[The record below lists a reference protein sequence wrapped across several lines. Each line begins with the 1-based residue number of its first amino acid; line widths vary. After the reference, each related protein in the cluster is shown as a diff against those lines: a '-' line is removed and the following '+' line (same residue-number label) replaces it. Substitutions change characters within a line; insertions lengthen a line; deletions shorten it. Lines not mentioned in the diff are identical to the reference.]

1 MVKLIASCIC
11 TKDNYLMVQS
21 MDQFTTLPSTVVDD
35 NISVEMALNDFF
47 LNNGWHVAIANLRY
61 ILEKFEN
68 EGKKLYLVY
77 TGRILKEGMTNN
89 LQFMNIEELDLN
101 YLYPKMLFA
110 KMLADKGKWDSPLC
124 TTLVSW

>member
-1 MVKLIASCIC
+1 
-11 TKDNYLMVQS
+11 MVQS

-110 KMLADKGKWDSPLC
+110 KMLADKGKWDSPSC